1 MPAALQSLIDDTN
14 TQLKAIGDI
23 YFDGIYDSCSSLHDW
38 LDAEG
43 NPNSADV
50 VLSMRWFFGKL
61 RDKYSTSIGSYRI
74 RLINTL
80 QWINDN
86 WPEDGDGI
94 DMDAILAAMVAAD
107 PDEVT
112 YFIGLEDAYRTALWD
127 KPFNADFYAALARG
141 FMHKWP

>member
-1 MPAALQSLIDDTN
+1 MPAELQTLINDTN

-38 LDAEG
+38 LHTEG

-50 VLSMRWFFGKL
+50 VLSMRWYFGKL

-74 RLINTL
+74 RIINTL

-86 WPEDGDGI
+86 WPTDGAEITMDDILSALVTATRPEFEYFTGITDG
-94 DMDAILAAMVAAD
+94 
-107 PDEVT
+107 
-112 YFIGLEDAYRTALWD
+112 YRAALWE
-127 KPFNADFYAALARG
+127 KPFNSEFYAALARG
-141 FMHKWP
+141 FMEK